1 MLRRKAFVKKTRRGQ
16 VAQVVREHY
25 LRDDLPLPFPAA
37 GGAGGAGGAA
47 AGAGAAAAGGGLGAG
62 AGRWAVLDS
71 NVALH
76 QMDLLEAEGVADA
89 VVLQT
94 VLSEARARSM
104 AAHDRLRALTR
115 VPEKRF
121 VVFSNEHHKATFAGE
136 ARPGES
142 PNDRND
148 RAVRRA
154 AAFLAEKARA
164 GGFAPQV
171 VLVTDDAECRRK
183 AGEEGLQALT
193 TLEWAQGLVPHLTDL
208 VAGGGAGTE
217 GAGGAGGPGAG
228 RGGKRS
234 RREARFPEHLGL
246 PELQRGIKAGRLLQ
260 GPLRVS
266 RFNCF
271 EGFVGGVDTP
281 LVRIQGRDRLNRATS
296 GDVVVVE
303 VLPRAEWE
311 AGEAE
316 ALPSSAGEGGD
327 LRGGECTA
335 ITRGMEEGA
344 EGLDAS
350 ALAALG
356 SDSAGPAP
364 CGKVVGILK
373 RAWRQRGYAASIFS
387 GDLDKAARV
396 PVGQS
401 VGILVTPVDRSIPLV
416 RVRTRQASRLRD
428 QRFVVV
434 LDAWPATELHPE
446 GHFVRALGSLGEKGT
461 ETDAL
466 LLEHDVNAAEFSAD
480 VLKCVPP
487 LPWDV
492 SADDLAGA
500 GGRVDLRDL
509 TICSV
514 DPPGC
519 TDIDDALHA
528 RMLDSG
534 NLEVGVHIADVA
546 TFVSEG
552 SAMDLEAQARG
563 TSVYLVARRIDM
575 LPKALTETICS
586 LREGVN
592 RLAFSVVWEMNP
604 KTYEILDVRFHRSVI
619 RSSAALTYAE
629 AQARIDDQGCN
640 DSVTRSLRMLMGLS
654 KHLRARRTQAGAL
667 TLASPEVRFEVDTET
682 HDPTNV
688 GVYQIRETN
697 HMVEELMLL
706 ANIAA
711 ATKTLEAFPGS
722 AMLRRHPTPE
732 PRMFGPLI
740 KAASAQGFPM
750 NPETSKTLS
759 DSLDQCTKP
768 DDAYLNTAIRIIATR
783 CMTQAQYISS
793 SECGQAEFNHY
804 GLAAPLYTHFTS
816 PIRRYADVEVHRLLA
831 AAVGIG
837 PMPKFASDAKALEE
851 IAHGINYR
859 HRNAQ
864 FAGRASVELHTLIFF
879 RDKSVTAGARI
890 MSVKSNGL
898 VVLVPKY
905 GIEGPVL
912 LAGDGEDGAAGK
924 WSVEADGQELT
935 NGKVSYRVLDSVQVT
950 VGVEKTAG
958 GRERLSLSIVAEQP
972 N

>member
-1 MLRRKAFVKKTRRGQ
+1 M
-16 VAQVVREHY
+16 
-25 LRDDLPLPFPAA
+25 
-37 GGAGGAGGAA
+37 
-47 AGAGAAAAGGGLGAG
+47 
-62 AGRWAVLDS
+62 
-71 NVALH
+71 
-76 QMDLLEAEGVADA
+76 
-89 VVLQT
+89 
-94 VLSEARARSM
+94 
-104 AAHDRLRALTR
+104 
-115 VPEKRF
+115 
-121 VVFSNEHHKATFAGE
+121 
-136 ARPGES
+136 
-142 PNDRND
+142 
-148 RAVRRA
+148 
-154 AAFLAEKARA
+154 
-164 GGFAPQV
+164 
-171 VLVTDDAECRRK
+171 
-183 AGEEGLQALT
+183 
-193 TLEWAQGLVPHLTDL
+193 
-208 VAGGGAGTE
+208 
-217 GAGGAGGPGAG
+217 
-228 RGGKRS
+228 
-234 RREARFPEHLGL
+234 

-879 RDKSVTAGARI
+879 RDKSFTAGARI

>member
-1 MLRRKAFVKKTRRGQ
+1 
-16 VAQVVREHY
+16 
-25 LRDDLPLPFPAA
+25 
-37 GGAGGAGGAA
+37 
-47 AGAGAAAAGGGLGAG
+47 
-62 AGRWAVLDS
+62 
-71 NVALH
+71 
-76 QMDLLEAEGVADA
+76 
-89 VVLQT
+89 
-94 VLSEARARSM
+94 
-104 AAHDRLRALTR
+104 
-115 VPEKRF
+115 
-121 VVFSNEHHKATFAGE
+121 
-136 ARPGES
+136 
-142 PNDRND
+142 
-148 RAVRRA
+148 
-154 AAFLAEKARA
+154 
-164 GGFAPQV
+164 
-171 VLVTDDAECRRK
+171 
-183 AGEEGLQALT
+183 
-193 TLEWAQGLVPHLTDL
+193 
-208 VAGGGAGTE
+208 
-217 GAGGAGGPGAG
+217 
-228 RGGKRS
+228 
-234 RREARFPEHLGL
+234 
-246 PELQRGIKAGRLLQ
+246 
-260 GPLRVS
+260 
-266 RFNCF
+266 
-271 EGFVGGVDTP
+271 
-281 LVRIQGRDRLNRATS
+281 
-296 GDVVVVE
+296 
-303 VLPRAEWE
+303 
-311 AGEAE
+311 
-316 ALPSSAGEGGD
+316 
-327 LRGGECTA
+327 
-335 ITRGMEEGA
+335 
-344 EGLDAS
+344 
-350 ALAALG
+350 
-356 SDSAGPAP
+356 
-364 CGKVVGILK
+364 
-373 RAWRQRGYAASIFS
+373 
-387 GDLDKAARV
+387 
-396 PVGQS
+396 
-401 VGILVTPVDRSIPLV
+401 
-416 RVRTRQASRLRD
+416 
-428 QRFVVV
+428 
-434 LDAWPATELHPE
+434 
-446 GHFVRALGSLGEKGT
+446 
-461 ETDAL
+461 
-466 LLEHDVNAAEFSAD
+466 
-480 VLKCVPP
+480 
-487 LPWDV
+487 
-492 SADDLAGA
+492 
-500 GGRVDLRDL
+500 
-509 TICSV
+509 
-514 DPPGC
+514 
-519 TDIDDALHA
+519 
-528 RMLDSG
+528 
-534 NLEVGVHIADVA
+534 
-546 TFVSEG
+546 
-552 SAMDLEAQARG
+552 MDLEAQARG

-592 RLAFSVVWEMNP
+592 RLAFSVVWEMDP

-711 ATKTLEAFPGS
+711 ATKTLESFPGS

-740 KAASAQGFPM
+740 KAALAQGFPI

-879 RDKSVTAGARI
+879 RDTSVTAGARI

-912 LAGDGEDGAAGK
+912 LAGDGEDGAGGK

-972 N
+972 T

>member
-1 MLRRKAFVKKTRRGQ
+1 M
-16 VAQVVREHY
+16 
-25 LRDDLPLPFPAA
+25 
-37 GGAGGAGGAA
+37 
-47 AGAGAAAAGGGLGAG
+47 
-62 AGRWAVLDS
+62 
-71 NVALH
+71 
-76 QMDLLEAEGVADA
+76 
-89 VVLQT
+89 
-94 VLSEARARSM
+94 
-104 AAHDRLRALTR
+104 
-115 VPEKRF
+115 
-121 VVFSNEHHKATFAGE
+121 
-136 ARPGES
+136 
-142 PNDRND
+142 
-148 RAVRRA
+148 
-154 AAFLAEKARA
+154 
-164 GGFAPQV
+164 
-171 VLVTDDAECRRK
+171 
-183 AGEEGLQALT
+183 
-193 TLEWAQGLVPHLTDL
+193 
-208 VAGGGAGTE
+208 
-217 GAGGAGGPGAG
+217 
-228 RGGKRS
+228 
-234 RREARFPEHLGL
+234 GL
-246 PELQRGIKAGRLLQ
+246 PELQRGIKAGHLLQ

-281 LVRIQGRDRLNRATS
+281 LVRIQGREKLNRATS

-303 VLPRAEWE
+303 VLPRAEWGA

-316 ALPSSAGEGGD
+316 ALPTSRGGEAGDVRE
-327 LRGGECTA
+327 GECTA

-344 EGLDAS
+344 EGLDAA
-350 ALAALG
+350 ALAG
-356 SDSAGPAP
+356 GTSDDAGPTP

-387 GDLDKAARV
+387 GDLEKVEKAT
-396 PVGQS
+396 VGHS
-401 VGILVTPVDRSIPLV
+401 IGVLVAPIDRSMPLV
-416 RVRTRQASRLRD
+416 RIRTRQASRLKD
-428 QRFVVV
+428 QRFVVA

-446 GHFVRALGSLGEKGT
+446 GHFVRTLGTLGEKGT

-487 LPWDV
+487 LPWEV
-492 SADDLAGA
+492 SAADIGGA

-528 RMLDSG
+528 RVLENG

-592 RLAFSVVWEMNP
+592 RLTFSVVWEMHP
-604 KTYEILDVRFHRSVI
+604 ETYDVLDVRFHRSVI

-629 AQARIDDQGCN
+629 AQARIDDNGCT
-640 DSVTRSLRMLMGLS
+640 DAVTRSLRLLMGLS
-654 KHLRARRTQAGAL
+654 KHLRARRTEAGAL

-740 KAASAQGFPM
+740 KAASAQGFRI
-750 NPETSKTLS
+750 NPETSKSLS
-759 DSLDQCTKP
+759 ESLDQCTKP

-793 SECGQAEFNHY
+793 SECGQAEFKHY

-837 PMPKFASDAKALEE
+837 PMPKFASNAKALAD

-879 RDKSVTAGARI
+879 RDKNVTAEGRI

-905 GIEGPVL
+905 GIEGPVI
-912 LAGDGEDGAAGK
+912 LASDQDGEPK
-924 WSVEADGQELT
+924 WSVKADGQELT
-935 NGKVSYRVLDSVQVT
+935 DGDVTHRVLDTVEVT
-950 VGVEKTAG
+950 VKVEKTAG
-958 GRERLSLSIVAEQP
+958 GRERLALTLLAKETG
-972 N
+972 

>member
-1 MLRRKAFVKKTRRGQ
+1 
-16 VAQVVREHY
+16 
-25 LRDDLPLPFPAA
+25 
-37 GGAGGAGGAA
+37 
-47 AGAGAAAAGGGLGAG
+47 
-62 AGRWAVLDS
+62 VLDS

-115 VPEKRF
+115 VPDKRF

-154 AAFLAEKARA
+154 AAFLKEKAHA

-183 AGEEGLQALT
+183 AGEEGLEALT

-208 VAGGGAGTE
+208 VAGGGTGAE
-217 GAGGAGGPGAG
+217 GAGGAAAG
-228 RGGKRS
+228 RGVKRS

-316 ALPSSAGEGGD
+316 ALPSGAGEGGEGGE

-350 ALAALG
+350 ALAALD

-387 GDLDKAARV
+387 GDLEKAARV
-396 PVGQS
+396 PMGQS

-416 RVRTRQASRLRD
+416 RIRTRQASRLRD

-446 GHFVRALGSLGEKGT
+446 GHFVRALGALGEKGT

-466 LLEHDVNAAEFSAD
+466 LLEHDVNAADFSAD

-604 KTYEILDVRFHRSVI
+604 KTYDVLDVRFHRSVI

-629 AQARIDDQGCN
+629 AQARIDDQGCK

-654 KHLRARRTQAGAL
+654 KHLRERRTQAGAL

-740 KAASAQGFPM
+740 KAASAQGFPI

-759 DSLDQCTKP
+759 DSLDQCMKP

-837 PMPKFASDAKALEE
+837 PMPKFASDAKALAE

-912 LAGDGEDGAAGK
+912 LAGDGEEGAGGK
-924 WSVEADGQELT
+924 WSVESDGQELT
-935 NGKVSYRVLDSVQVT
+935 NGKVTYRVLDSVKVT

-958 GRERLSLSIVAEQP
+958 GRERLSLSLVVEKSS
-972 N
+972 

>member
-879 RDKSVTAGARI
+879 RDKSVTAEARI

-972 N
+972 D